1 MYEVVDLAVDGGDLA
16 LKSGLQV
23 LECRTRSPNL
33 DTRLDLVS
41 RPLTRSPNLDT
52 RLDLVSRPFLRR
64 VPEAVEPSNHAH
76 AHVLPRLHY
85 ETLLLAETVQTRP

>member
-23 LECRTRSPNL
+23 LECR
-33 DTRLDLVS
+33 
-41 RPLTRSPNLDT
+41 TRSPNLDT